1 MGSTDKK
8 RRKRTLTG
16 NQQAALLELLAGH
29 TITEAAQRTGI
40 ARQTISGWVNQDDI
54 FAAELANRRLA
65 IRNSLTRRLEG
76 HALRAVDRLGELLD
90 SANEAVALKAAS
102 ALLER
107 FDGLPEPTPQ
117 LVVEYTPLDVMID
130 RESAEKQAK
139 KARYYRRLV

>member
-29 TITEAAQRTGI
+29 TITDAAQRTGI

-76 HALRAVDRLGELLD
+76 HALRAVDRLGALLD

-117 LVVEYTPLDVMID
+117 LVVEYTPVDVMVD